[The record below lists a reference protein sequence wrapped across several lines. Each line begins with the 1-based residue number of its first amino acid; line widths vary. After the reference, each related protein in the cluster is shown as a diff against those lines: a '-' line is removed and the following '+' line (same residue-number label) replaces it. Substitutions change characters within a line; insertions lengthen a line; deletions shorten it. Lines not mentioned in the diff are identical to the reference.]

1 MTLKDVIYLLGVVE
15 SAMIRNTGKANLIKR
30 TTSQVYMDIDN
41 GSIGYLEK
49 DFSSQWKGIGYSQLG

>member
-1 MTLKDVIYLLGVVE
+1 MTLNDVIYLLGVVE
-15 SAMIRNTGKANLIKR
+15 STMIWNTSKANLIKR

-49 DFSSQWKGIGYSQLG
+49 DFSSQWKGIGHSQLG